1 MVIDQP
7 GAVVYQLASGKAKI
21 MKILEIYLIKLF
33 NSLIVAFLAV
43 MLVLVFGNV
52 VLRYG
57 FNSGI
62 SVSEELSRI
71 MFVWLTFLGA
81 VVAMKEHAHLGIDTL
96 TKRLSPNAQKFCVVI
111 TSLLVLGVCGLILV
125 GSWQQAVINMGTEF
139 PATGMP
145 VAVQYAAGIV
155 ASVGIG
161 AYLVRNIYV
170 VLIGQASTQ
179 DLMMGN
185 SSLDQINTHGDSQ
198 NIAGS
203 DK

>member
-1 MVIDQP
+1 
-7 GAVVYQLASGKAKI
+7 

-33 NSLIVAFLAV
+33 NSLIVAFLAA

-62 SVSEELSRI
+62 SISEELSRI

-96 TKRLSPNAQKFCVVI
+96 TKRLSPNAQKFCVVV
-111 TSLLVLGVCGLILV
+111 TSLLVLGVCGLILI

-179 DLMMGN
+179 DLMLGN
-185 SSLDQINTHGDSQ
+185 SSLDQIDIHGNNQ
-198 NIAGS
+198 NNAGS
-203 DK
+203 GK

>member
-1 MVIDQP
+1 
-7 GAVVYQLASGKAKI
+7 

-52 VLRYG
+52 VLRYV

-62 SVSEELSRI
+62 TISEELSRI

-96 TKRLSPNAQKFCVVI
+96 TKRLSPNVQKLCVVV
-111 TSLLVLGVCGLILV
+111 TSLLVLGVCGLVLV
-125 GSWQQAVINMGTEF
+125 GSWQQTVINLGTEF

-161 AYLVRNIYV
+161 AYLLRNIYV
-170 VLIGQASTQ
+170 VLTGRASTQ
-179 DLMMGN
+179 DLMMGH
-185 SSLDQINTHGDSQ
+185 SSLDQIPLEGDQ
-198 NIAGS
+198 PNNAGS
-203 DK
+203 NK

>member
-52 VLRYG
+52 VLRYV

-62 SVSEELSRI
+62 TISEELSRI

-96 TKRLSPNAQKFCVVI
+96 TKRLSPNAQKFCVVV
-111 TSLLVLGVCGLILV
+111 TSLLVLGVCGLVLV
-125 GSWQQAVINMGTEF
+125 GSWQQTVINLGTEF

-170 VLIGQASTQ
+170 VLIGQANAQ

-185 SSLDQINTHGDSQ
+185 SSLDQIETHGNNQ
-198 NIAGS
+198 NNAGS
-203 DK
+203 GK